1 MSDVPA
7 GQSPAQEIPFEEIPA
22 LLLSM
27 VPECA
32 DSIAEMF
39 HQPAEM
45 AVLTEEAAV
54 MLYELL
60 AGCLTTP
67 VLMPQLRSDI
77 PDTHLLTRC
86 WDFVERIVDHPSQHV
101 GGAVYF
107 EVLDQLLLDS
117 GLVKA
122 AWPYMKQR
130 TRASTLLMLDDADLR
145 LPGINRRQAC
155 AEQRQ
160 HQARLASP
168 PSSPSAADLT
178 TADAEDPQPI
188 STGGLRAGGANRI

>member
-7 GQSPAQEIPFEEIPA
+7 GENPAQETPCEEIPA

-39 HQPAEM
+39 RRPAET
-45 AVLTEEAAV
+45 AVLAEDAAV

-60 AGCLTTP
+60 AGCFTTP
-67 VLMPQLRSDI
+67 VLIPQLQSGS

-86 WDFVERIVDHPSQHV
+86 WDFVERIVDHPTQHV

-107 EVLDQLLLDS
+107 EVLDQLLTDS
-117 GLVKA
+117 GLMEA
-122 AWPYMKQR
+122 AWPYMKER
-130 TRASTLLMLDDADLR
+130 TRARTLLMLEDFDVR
-145 LPGINRRQAC
+145 LPGINRR
-155 AEQRQ
+155 
-160 HQARLASP
+160 
-168 PSSPSAADLT
+168 
-178 TADAEDPQPI
+178 
-188 STGGLRAGGANRI
+188 